1 LTALQS
7 KLRIN
12 ARFKH
17 RQEKNMLRLGF
28 SLALSMLF
36 STAALAES
44 PSLNSPMP
52 PLSVADKGE
61 VVLED
66 KELGY
71 RPWQYQEILG
81 EVHILQ
87 YFAGTQSASD
97 SFKPLTDL
105 LSTTFPDGGYHVTT
119 VINLDAAMWGTAG
132 MVASKAKSSKKEFP
146 LSTMVL
152 DEDGVG
158 QKAWELAK
166 KGALLVVMDKS
177 GSVIHLGHA
186 TMSESDVA
194 TTLALIE
201 SALNS

>member
-1 LTALQS
+1 MED
-7 KLRIN
+7 
-12 ARFKH
+12 
-17 RQEKNMLRLGF
+17 EKLGF
-28 SLALSMLF
+28 
-36 STAALAES
+36 
-44 PSLNSPMP
+44 
-52 PLSVADKGE
+52 
-61 VVLED
+61 
-66 KELGY
+66 
-71 RPWQYQEILG
+71 RPWQYQEVLG

-97 SFKPLTDL
+97 TFKPLTDV

-132 MVASKAKSSKKEFP
+132 MVASKAKSSKKDFP

-158 QKAWELAK
+158 QKAWGIAE

-177 GSVIHLGHA
+177 GSVIYLGRA
-186 TMSESDVA
+186 TMSDGDVS

-201 SALNS
+201 SAINS

>member
-1 LTALQS
+1 
-7 KLRIN
+7 
-12 ARFKH
+12 
-17 RQEKNMLRLGF
+17 MLRLGF

-158 QKAWELAK
+158 QKAWELAE

-177 GSVIHLGHA
+177 GSVIYLGQS
-186 TMSESDVA
+186 TMSETDVSA
-194 TTLALIE
+194 TLELIE
-201 SALNS
+201 GAIES